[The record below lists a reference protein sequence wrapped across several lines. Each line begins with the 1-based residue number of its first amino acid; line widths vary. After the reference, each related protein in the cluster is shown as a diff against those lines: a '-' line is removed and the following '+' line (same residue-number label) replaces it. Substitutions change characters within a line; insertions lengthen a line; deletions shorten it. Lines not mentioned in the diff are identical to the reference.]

1 MMNEME
7 EKKLNMNELA
17 RTAGGFD
24 DPYFDDFPTD
34 AITDELVSFHYD
46 SYRPGSHAPYQ
57 PKDHQRPNNPWCS
70 KEQGMELMNNLLE
83 MIEHLFIDIC
93 KHGMMG

>member
-46 SYRPGSHAPYQ
+46 SYRPGSHARLDGYCLSS
-57 PKDHQRPNNPWCS
+57 RS
-70 KEQGMELMNNLLE
+70 FFVRLTFKEA
-83 MIEHLFIDIC
+83 HLC
-93 KHGMMG
+93 P